1 MIQFR
6 FAIRLFGLLGAVALA
21 MPAHA
26 EDLGEFGD
34 WSAVKGTEGG
44 KPLCYISAQPQK
56 SEGNYKQRGQ
66 VYAIIT
72 HRPAEKSIGVVS
84 FQAGYALK
92 GDTPVTVT
100 IDGKKTFSLFGQD
113 EFAWTRE
120 ADDDK
125 ALGAAMRNGSILV
138 VNGTSAR
145 GTLTT
150 DTYSLSGFTAA
161 INAINTACG
170 VK

>member
-1 MIQFR
+1 MSQLR
-6 FAIRLFGLLGAVALA
+6 FAIHLFVLLCAVALS
-21 MPAHA
+21 MPVQA
-26 EDLGEFGD
+26 EDLGEFGV
-34 WSAVKGTEGG
+34 WAAVKGSEDG
-44 KPLCYISAQPQK
+44 KPLCYLSAEPQK
-56 SEGNYKQRGQ
+56 SEGNYTQRGQ
-66 VYAIIT
+66 IYAIVT

-84 FQAGYALK
+84 FQAGYTLK
-92 GDTPVTVT
+92 SDAPVTVT
-100 IDGKKTFSLFGQD
+100 IDGKTTFALFGQD

-120 ADDDK
+120 AADDK
-125 ALGAAMRNGSILV
+125 ALVAAMRKGSTLV
-138 VNGTSAR
+138 VKGTSAR

>member
-6 FAIRLFGLLGAVALA
+6 FAVGLLGLFGALVFAAV
-21 MPAHA
+21 AHA

-34 WSAVKGTEGG
+34 WSAVKGSEDG
-44 KPLCYISAQPQK
+44 KPLCYLSAQPQK
-56 SEGNYKQRGQ
+56 SEGKYKQRGP

-72 HRPAEKSIGVVS
+72 HRPAEKSISVVS

-100 IDGKKTFSLFGQD
+100 IDGKKTFSLFGQG

-120 ADDDK
+120 VDDDK
-125 ALGAAMRNGSILV
+125 ALVAAMRNGSTLV

-145 GTLTT
+145 DTLTT

-161 INAINTACG
+161 INAIDKACG

>member
-1 MIQFR
+1 MNQLR
-6 FAIRLFGLLGAVALA
+6 FAIHLFGLLGAVALS

-34 WSAVKGTEGG
+34 WSAVKGTEDG
-44 KPLCYISAQPQK
+44 KPLCYLSAEPQK
-56 SEGNYKQRGQ
+56 SEGNYKQRGP

-84 FQAGYALK
+84 FQAGYGLK
-92 GDTPVTVT
+92 GDAPVTVT
-100 IDGKKTFSLFGQD
+100 IDGKTKFALFGQD

-120 ADDDK
+120 AADDK
-125 ALGAAMRNGSILV
+125 ALVAAMRNGSTLV

-161 INAINTACG
+161 ISAINKACG